1 VGAGAARVIVHGGID
16 MEASAET
23 YEVLERA
30 ACAGLAAMAG
40 GGPVA
45 AAAAAVSVLEADLRF
60 NAGLGSVLNANG
72 DVECDAGVV
81 DGASGRFAGVAAL
94 RDTLTPVQVAAAL
107 LREHRQVLLV
117 GEGATAYARGL
128 GFPATDLRTD
138 EQVELWRRYQAAPTG
153 QSPFT
158 GRLPTETVGA
168 IAISADGDVA
178 AASSTGGLLGKRP
191 GRVGDSAVVG
201 AGLFADRGA
210 AALCSGVGEAA
221 VELMLARWATERL
234 RTAGEPA
241 CAAEDAVVL
250 AARER
255 GAAMA
260 VLTYDVDTGEVAAA
274 HAAEAFP
281 VVSRSGSATERVGAR
296 RIGEAVR

>member
-1 VGAGAARVIVHGGID
+1 
-16 MEASAET
+16 
-23 YEVLERA
+23 
-30 ACAGLAAMAG
+30 
-40 GGPVA
+40 
-45 AAAAAVSVLEADLRF
+45 
-60 NAGLGSVLNANG
+60 
-72 DVECDAGVV
+72 
-81 DGASGRFAGVAAL
+81 
-94 RDTLTPVQVAAAL
+94 VQVAAAL

-138 EQVELWRRYQAAPTG
+138 EQVELWRRYEGAPTG

-168 IAISADGDVA
+168 IAISADGDIA
-178 AASSTGGLLGKRP
+178 AASSTGGLLSKRP

-201 AGLFADRGA
+201 AGLFADHGA

-221 VELMLARWATERL
+221 IELMLARWATERL
-234 RTAGEPA
+234 GGEGDPA
-241 CAAEDAVVL
+241 CAAEDAVLL

-255 GAAMA
+255 AAAMA
-260 VLTYDVDTGEVAAA
+260 VLIYEVGTGEVAAA
-274 HAAEAFP
+274 HAGEAFP
-281 VVSRSGSATERVGAR
+281 VVSCSGSVTERVDAR